1 MIRSPKS
8 CNETSLRVIP
18 MFARSIAI
26 AVSAFSLLLISGC
39 APYSGS
45 ARPIDPARVSEPGWL
60 DAAGVPLVRQQRYAD
75 CGAAAMAMVASFWR
89 GPTTEDDILAI
100 TPASATR
107 GIKAGHLRATAQK
120 LGLRAFLIEGTFRDL
135 EHELSRGRPVLVGL
149 VKPHG
154 RETRSHYEVV
164 VAVHPGKRKVVTLD
178 PAAGWRENSYEG
190 FVAEWQPAQ
199 RTTLVVLPP
208 DGGPV
213 AAHVRGG
220 TP

>member
-1 MIRSPKS
+1 
-8 CNETSLRVIP
+8 
-18 MFARSIAI
+18 MFARPIAI
-26 AVSAFSLLLISGC
+26 AVSAISLLLISGC

-89 GPTTEDDILAI
+89 GPTSEDDVLAI
-100 TPASATR
+100 TPASPTR
-107 GIKAGHLRATAQK
+107 GIKAGHLRAAAQK
-120 LGLRAFLIEGTFRDL
+120 LGLRAFLLEGTFRDL

-154 RETRSHYEVV
+154 RKGRSHYEVV
-164 VAVHPGKRKVVTLD
+164 VAIHPALRKVVTLD

-190 FVAEWQPAQ
+190 FVAEWQPAK

-208 DGGPV
+208 DGDGDGRV
-213 AAHVRGG
+213 ASRGG

>member
-1 MIRSPKS
+1 
-8 CNETSLRVIP
+8 
-18 MFARSIAI
+18 MFARPIAI
-26 AVSAFSLLLISGC
+26 AVSAISLLLISGC

-89 GPTTEDDILAI
+89 GPTSEDDVLAI
-100 TPASATR
+100 TPASPTK
-107 GIKAGHLRATAQK
+107 GIKAGHLRAAAQK
-120 LGLRAFLIEGTFRDL
+120 
-135 EHELSRGRPVLVGL
+135 HGRPVLVGL

-154 RETRSHYEVV
+154 RKGRSHYEVV
-164 VAVHPGKRKVVTLD
+164 VAIHPALRKVVTLD

-190 FVAEWQPAQ
+190 FVAEWQPAK

-208 DGGPV
+208 DGDGDGRV
-213 AAHVRGG
+213 ASRGG